1 MITSKV
7 IYKGNL
13 RNELIH
19 INSGETIVTD
29 APIDNHGK
37 GEAFSPTDLAATSL
51 ATCMMTVM
59 GIGAEGRGIAITS
72 MEAEVTKIMV
82 AHPRKIGEIVVNLK
96 IKAENVTPSQ
106 IDALKEIGINCPVA
120 LSLHPDVK
128 QSITIDFI

>member
-13 RNELIH
+13 RNELTH

-82 AHPRKIGEIVVNLK
+82 ANPRKIGEIVVNLK

-106 IDALKEIGINCPVA
+106 IDVLKEIGTNCPVA

-128 QSITIDFI
+128 QSVTIDFI